1 MRTRALRYRSPLLW
15 ILLPFAFGL
24 VLGRTGHELPLLPGL
39 LICLLLLL
47 ACLRL
52 RGLVWSCAFL
62 VTIVLTGLLSY
73 QLHRLRLEARE
84 QLPVREMCCQV
95 RCERVF
101 RAGEDGRFSALGVF
115 VEVAPHLKELKGQRV
130 YMSMKGPKGG
140 VVEQG
145 ALWDLQGILSP
156 IAFSPEDRSFDS
168 FLADSGVGFRLTRGT
183 LLRVLEAPGAYRR
196 FCARALGWCGAVV
209 ERGIGEQR
217 PKLARILKA
226 MLLGQQSLLDPEQIQ
241 RYRQTGTMHLFA
253 ISGQHVLLIGLVI
266 QGLLRLC
273 GLRGSRLAVPCL
285 VCLWLFVDITG
296 ASPSSLR
303 AFLMFA
309 LVEAAVEGW
318 LPMNPLSAL
327 CGALLM
333 ELVFEPLVFF
343 SAGFQLSYAIVALLL
358 LLAIPLTER
367 LLESYNPL
375 SKIPSASWSVWQA
388 RLEWLRRWT
397 FSTAALTYAASVVSL
412 PAGVA
417 YFGLLSQGGLLAN
430 LLMVPASSL
439 VIFAGFL
446 SLVFG
451 LLHLGFM
458 SLLLNYASALVLQG
472 MELFLTWFVGLEWT
486 HAKAGFVYPWC
497 GQALLG
503 LLILFCLAAYQA
515 RWAGHR
521 LLFAAPGLLVGF
533 VMVLG
538 LRFS

>member
-1 MRTRALRYRSPLLW
+1 MT
-15 ILLPFAFGL
+15 
-24 VLGRTGHELPLLPGL
+24 
-39 LICLLLLL
+39 
-47 ACLRL
+47 
-52 RGLVWSCAFL
+52 
-62 VTIVLTGLLSY
+62 LTGLLSY

-84 QLPVREMCCQV
+84 RLPVREICCQV

-101 RAGEDGRFSALGVF
+101 RVEEDGRFSALGVF
-115 VEVAPHLKELKGQRV
+115 TTVAPHLQELKGQRV
-130 YMSMKGPKGG
+130 YISMRGPMGG
-140 VVEQG
+140 LVEQG

-156 IAFSPEDRSFDS
+156 IAFAPEDRSFDS

-183 LLRVLEAPGAYRR
+183 LLRVLESPGPYRR
-196 FCARALGWCGAVV
+196 LCARALAWCGSVV
-209 ERGIGEQR
+209 EKGIGERR

-253 ISGQHVLLIGLVI
+253 ISGQHVVLIGLVI

-273 GLRGSRLAVPCL
+273 GLRGSWLAVPCL

-327 CGALLM
+327 CGSLLL
-333 ELVFEPLVFF
+333 EFLFEPLVFF
-343 SAGFQLSYAIVALLL
+343 SAGFQLSYAIVAMLL

-367 LLESYNPL
+367 LLEVFNPL
-375 SKIPSASWSVWQA
+375 SKVPRASWSVWQS
-388 RLEWLRRWT
+388 RLEWLRRGA
-397 FSTAALTYAASVVSL
+397 FSIAAVTYAASVVSL

-417 YFGLLSQGGLLAN
+417 FFGLLSQGGLLAN

-451 LLHLGFM
+451 LLHLGFL

-472 MELFLTWFVGLEWT
+472 MELFLTWFVGLGWT
-486 HAKAGFVYPWC
+486 HVKAGFVYPWC
-497 GQALLG
+497 GRALLG
-503 LLILFCLAAYQA
+503 VLILLCLFAYQA
-515 RWAGHR
+515 RWAGYR
-521 LLFAAPGLLVGF
+521 LFFALPGLLVVL
-533 VMVLG
+533 VMLVG
-538 LRFS
+538 IRFS